1 MRIDLT
7 KGGRC
12 ARLQLPF
19 HYYQIMIDMFNN
31 MYRRYTE
38 VDRDAE

>member
-7 KGGRC
+7 KGERC
-12 ARLQLPF
+12 AKLQLPF

-31 MYRRYTE
+31 MYRRYLE
-38 VDRDAE
+38 VDRNVK